1 MEIQAFAKLN
11 LTLDILG
18 KREDGYHDLR
28 MVMQSITLA
37 DTLTLEENQGEGLR
51 VSANLRFLPTGEK
64 NLAAAAALRF
74 WEALGR
80 EPEDLDIRI
89 EKRIPVCA
97 GMAGGSSDAAAVLR
111 ALNQRAG
118 DPFSPK
124 ELARLGERVGSD
136 VPYCVLGGTA
146 LAEGRG
152 EVLTPLAPLT
162 ALAEAKVRN
171 RITGIVN
178 DAVARTLEEQGISYA
193 DLVTVTFELDGA
205 ESAPAPTGQQLEI
218 TMSGSE
224 GEHTITTT
232 LLDTPAAAG
241 FASHLPLSFSMTDYM
256 GREKHAHMDF
266 SIGDSLLENITV
278 DYEIGDIIYYPPG
291 PTFAMYYD
299 HDGRTIAAGMEV
311 IARMDQDGIGAL
323 GSYAGN
329 VDVTVSLAE

>member
-118 DPFSPK
+118 EPFSPK

-152 EVLTPLAPLT
+152 EVLTPLFPLPRCWVVACKPDFPVSTPELFAQADRVKLRRRPDT
-162 ALAEAKVRN
+162 AGLVAALEA
-171 RITGIVN
+171 G
-178 DAVARTLEEQGISYA
+178 DLGGVARRMYNVFEDVLPARLYTRVAEIKN
-193 DLVTVTFELDGA
+193 DLIQCGA
-205 ESAPAPTGQQLEI
+205 LGAN
-218 TMSGSE
+218 MSGS
-224 GEHTITTT
+224 
-232 LLDTPAAAG
+232 
-241 FASHLPLSFSMTDYM
+241 
-256 GREKHAHMDF
+256 
-266 SIGDSLLENITV
+266 
-278 DYEIGDIIYYPPG
+278 G
-291 PTFAMYYD
+291 PTAFGLFD
-299 HDGRTIAAGMEV
+299 RLEAAQE
-311 IARMDQDGIGAL
+311 ARACLAQRYRDTFL
-323 GSYAGN
+323 CE
-329 VDVTVSLAE
+329 TV

>member
-37 DTLTLEENQGEGLR
+37 DALTLEENQGEGLR

-80 EPEDLDIRI
+80 EPENLDIRI

-118 DPFSPK
+118 EPFSPK

-152 EVLTPLAPLT
+152 EVLTPLPPLPRCWVVACKPDFPISTPELFAQSDRVRLRRRPDT
-162 ALAEAKVRN
+162 AGLVAALEA
-171 RITGIVN
+171 G
-178 DAVARTLEEQGISYA
+178 DLGGVARRMYNVFEDVLPARLYTRVAEIKN
-193 DLVTVTFELDGA
+193 DLIQCGA
-205 ESAPAPTGQQLEI
+205 LGAN
-218 TMSGSE
+218 MSGS
-224 GEHTITTT
+224 
-232 LLDTPAAAG
+232 
-241 FASHLPLSFSMTDYM
+241 
-256 GREKHAHMDF
+256 
-266 SIGDSLLENITV
+266 
-278 DYEIGDIIYYPPG
+278 G
-291 PTFAMYYD
+291 PTAFGLFD
-299 HDGRTIAAGMEV
+299 CLEAAQE
-311 IARMDQDGIGAL
+311 ARACLAQRYRDTFL
-323 GSYAGN
+323 CE
-329 VDVTVSLAE
+329 TV

>member
-51 VSANLRFLPTGEK
+51 VSANLHFLPTGEK

-111 ALNQRAG
+111 ALNQRVG
-118 DPFSPK
+118 ESFSPK

-152 EVLTPLAPLT
+152 EVLTPLAPLPRCWVVACKPDFPISTPELFAQADRVKLRRRPDT
-162 ALAEAKVRN
+162 AGLVAALEA
-171 RITGIVN
+171 G
-178 DAVARTLEEQGISYA
+178 DLGGVARRMYNVFEDVLPARLYTRVAEIKN
-193 DLVTVTFELDGA
+193 DLIQCGA
-205 ESAPAPTGQQLEI
+205 LGAN
-218 TMSGSE
+218 MSGS
-224 GEHTITTT
+224 
-232 LLDTPAAAG
+232 
-241 FASHLPLSFSMTDYM
+241 
-256 GREKHAHMDF
+256 
-266 SIGDSLLENITV
+266 
-278 DYEIGDIIYYPPG
+278 G
-291 PTFAMYYD
+291 PTAFGLFD
-299 HDGRTIAAGMEV
+299 RLEAAQE
-311 IARMDQDGIGAL
+311 ARACLAQRYRDTFL
-323 GSYAGN
+323 CE
-329 VDVTVSLAE
+329 TV

>member
-118 DPFSPK
+118 EPFSPR
-124 ELARLGERVGSD
+124 ELAKIGERVGSD

-152 EVLTPLAPLT
+152 EMLTPLAPLPRCWVVACKPDFPISTPELFAQADRVKLRRRPDT
-162 ALAEAKVRN
+162 AGLVAALEAGDLGGVSRRMYNVFEDVLPARLYTRVAEIKNVL
-171 RITGIVN
+171 I
-178 DAVARTLEEQGISYA
+178 QC
-193 DLVTVTFELDGA
+193 GA
-205 ESAPAPTGQQLEI
+205 LGAN
-218 TMSGSE
+218 MSGS
-224 GEHTITTT
+224 
-232 LLDTPAAAG
+232 
-241 FASHLPLSFSMTDYM
+241 
-256 GREKHAHMDF
+256 
-266 SIGDSLLENITV
+266 
-278 DYEIGDIIYYPPG
+278 G
-291 PTFAMYYD
+291 PTAFGLFD
-299 HDGRTIAAGMEV
+299 RLEAAQE
-311 IARMDQDGIGAL
+311 ARACLAQRYRDTFL
-323 GSYAGN
+323 CE
-329 VDVTVSLAE
+329 TV

>member
-80 EPEDLDIRI
+80 EPENLDIRI

-118 DPFSPK
+118 EPFSPT

-152 EVLTPLAPLT
+152 EVLTPLPPLPRCWVVACKPDFPISTPELFAQADRVKLRRRPDT
-162 ALAEAKVRN
+162 AGLVAALEA
-171 RITGIVN
+171 G
-178 DAVARTLEEQGISYA
+178 DLGGVARRMYN
-193 DLVTVTFELDGA
+193 VFEDVLPARLYTRVAEIKNILIQCGA
-205 ESAPAPTGQQLEI
+205 LGAN
-218 TMSGSE
+218 MSGS
-224 GEHTITTT
+224 
-232 LLDTPAAAG
+232 
-241 FASHLPLSFSMTDYM
+241 
-256 GREKHAHMDF
+256 
-266 SIGDSLLENITV
+266 
-278 DYEIGDIIYYPPG
+278 G
-291 PTFAMYYD
+291 PTAFGLFD
-299 HDGRTIAAGMEV
+299 RLEAAQE
-311 IARMDQDGIGAL
+311 ARACLAQRYRDTFL
-323 GSYAGN
+323 CE
-329 VDVTVSLAE
+329 TV

>member
-111 ALNQRAG
+111 ALNQRVG
-118 DPFSPK
+118 EPFSPK

-152 EVLTPLAPLT
+152 EVLTPLPPLPRCWVVACKPDFPISTPELFAQADRVKLRRRPDT
-162 ALAEAKVRN
+162 AGLVAALEA
-171 RITGIVN
+171 G
-178 DAVARTLEEQGISYA
+178 DLGGVARRMYNVFEDVLPARLYTRVAEIKN
-193 DLVTVTFELDGA
+193 DLIQCGA
-205 ESAPAPTGQQLEI
+205 LGAN
-218 TMSGSE
+218 MSGS
-224 GEHTITTT
+224 
-232 LLDTPAAAG
+232 
-241 FASHLPLSFSMTDYM
+241 
-256 GREKHAHMDF
+256 
-266 SIGDSLLENITV
+266 
-278 DYEIGDIIYYPPG
+278 G
-291 PTFAMYYD
+291 PTAFGLFD
-299 HDGRTIAAGMEV
+299 RLEAAQE
-311 IARMDQDGIGAL
+311 ARSCLTQRYRDTFL
-323 GSYAGN
+323 CE
-329 VDVTVSLAE
+329 TV

>member
-80 EPEDLDIRI
+80 EQEDLDIRI

-152 EVLTPLAPLT
+152 EVLTPLPPLPRCWVVACKPDFPISTPELFAQADRVKLRRRPDT
-162 ALAEAKVRN
+162 AGLVAALEA
-171 RITGIVN
+171 G
-178 DAVARTLEEQGISYA
+178 DLGGVARRMYNVFEDVLPARLYTRVAEIKN
-193 DLVTVTFELDGA
+193 DLIQCGA
-205 ESAPAPTGQQLEI
+205 LGAN
-218 TMSGSE
+218 MSGS
-224 GEHTITTT
+224 
-232 LLDTPAAAG
+232 
-241 FASHLPLSFSMTDYM
+241 
-256 GREKHAHMDF
+256 
-266 SIGDSLLENITV
+266 
-278 DYEIGDIIYYPPG
+278 G
-291 PTFAMYYD
+291 PTAFGLFD
-299 HDGRTIAAGMEV
+299 RLEAAQE
-311 IARMDQDGIGAL
+311 ARACLAQRYRDTFL
-323 GSYAGN
+323 CE
-329 VDVTVSLAE
+329 TV

>member
-111 ALNQRAG
+111 ALNQRVG
-118 DPFSPK
+118 EPFSPK

-152 EVLTPLAPLT
+152 EVLTPLPPLPRCWVVACKPDFPISTPELFAQADRVKLRRRPDT
-162 ALAEAKVRN
+162 AGLVAALEA
-171 RITGIVN
+171 G
-178 DAVARTLEEQGISYA
+178 DLGGVARRMYNVFEDVLPARLYTRVAEIKN
-193 DLVTVTFELDGA
+193 DLIQCGA
-205 ESAPAPTGQQLEI
+205 LGAN
-218 TMSGSE
+218 MSGS
-224 GEHTITTT
+224 
-232 LLDTPAAAG
+232 
-241 FASHLPLSFSMTDYM
+241 
-256 GREKHAHMDF
+256 
-266 SIGDSLLENITV
+266 
-278 DYEIGDIIYYPPG
+278 G
-291 PTFAMYYD
+291 PTAFGLFD
-299 HDGRTIAAGMEV
+299 RLEAAQE
-311 IARMDQDGIGAL
+311 ARACLAQRYRDTFL
-323 GSYAGN
+323 CE
-329 VDVTVSLAE
+329 TV

>member
-37 DTLTLEENQGEGLR
+37 DTLTLEENRGEGLR
-51 VSANLRFLPTGEK
+51 VNANLRFLPTGEK

-74 WEALGR
+74 WEALSR

-118 DPFSPK
+118 EPFSPK

-152 EVLTPLAPLT
+152 EVLTPLAPLPRCWVVACKPDFPISTPELFAQADRVKLRRRPDT
-162 ALAEAKVRN
+162 AGLVAALEA
-171 RITGIVN
+171 G
-178 DAVARTLEEQGISYA
+178 DLGGVARRMYNVFEDVLPARLYTRVAEIKN
-193 DLVTVTFELDGA
+193 DLIHCGA
-205 ESAPAPTGQQLEI
+205 LGAN
-218 TMSGSE
+218 MSGS
-224 GEHTITTT
+224 
-232 LLDTPAAAG
+232 
-241 FASHLPLSFSMTDYM
+241 
-256 GREKHAHMDF
+256 
-266 SIGDSLLENITV
+266 
-278 DYEIGDIIYYPPG
+278 G
-291 PTFAMYYD
+291 PTAFGLFD
-299 HDGRTIAAGMEV
+299 RLEAAQE
-311 IARMDQDGIGAL
+311 ARACLAQRYRDTFL
-323 GSYAGN
+323 CE
-329 VDVTVSLAE
+329 TV

>member
-51 VSANLRFLPTGEK
+51 VSANLHFLPTGEK

-80 EPEDLDIRI
+80 EPENLDIRI

-152 EVLTPLAPLT
+152 EVLTPLAPLPRCWVVACKPDFPISTPELFAQADRVKLRRRPDT
-162 ALAEAKVRN
+162 AGLVAALEA
-171 RITGIVN
+171 G
-178 DAVARTLEEQGISYA
+178 DLGGVARRMYN
-193 DLVTVTFELDGA
+193 VFEDVLPARLYTRVAEIKNILIQCGA
-205 ESAPAPTGQQLEI
+205 LGAN
-218 TMSGSE
+218 MSGS
-224 GEHTITTT
+224 
-232 LLDTPAAAG
+232 
-241 FASHLPLSFSMTDYM
+241 
-256 GREKHAHMDF
+256 
-266 SIGDSLLENITV
+266 
-278 DYEIGDIIYYPPG
+278 G
-291 PTFAMYYD
+291 PTAFGLFD
-299 HDGRTIAAGMEV
+299 RLEAAQE
-311 IARMDQDGIGAL
+311 ARACLAQRYRDTFL
-323 GSYAGN
+323 CE
-329 VDVTVSLAE
+329 TV